1 VTRGLTFPQLAE
13 GLLLGAVAV
22 CALVM
27 SAPPDTYWHLRA
39 GQEIWQTG
47 HVPLI
52 DHYSYTANG
61 HAWPNHE
68 WLWQAL
74 SYALY
79 RCGGFP
85 LLVAGGAAIVTGGVA
100 VMWRLMVGP
109 PAVRGLLLLVGLPL
123 VSLSWSLRPQLI
135 TQLLLLVLLWLVIHE
150 RYRWLPFLFVLWANA
165 HGAVAMGGFLLAALT
180 GVALVR
186 ARRGSPADVS
196 RARTLVIVTILSGL
210 GTLVTPLRARLWTEI
225 VESIHTSREIGI
237 VEWKSALELGAFQIT
252 FWVLAAAFFAV
263 VLVQRR
269 RLRDMSWADCVL
281 VTAALATF
289 PLAVG
294 AVRNAALFLL
304 VAIPAA
310 SRLLGPGVRLGR
322 AAGASPE
329 RPRLNALLF
338 AVVLAGEALVVVA
351 AWREPHPNLNWHPI
365 SDGALAALRACPRE
379 LYNRYNDGGYLVW
392 LVPEKPVFVDA
403 RQDSYPTAFLKEGAA
418 VQHGAPYAPLF
429 RRFGIGCAFLPADDG
444 LVGRLRTD
452 GWQTAYADHRWAVLT
467 APAGPAP

>member
-1 VTRGLTFPQLAE
+1 MTRGLTFPQLAE

-61 HAWPNHE
+61 HPWPNHE

-79 RCGGFP
+79 RLGGFP
-85 LLVAGGAAIVTGGVA
+85 LLVAGGAAIVTSGVA

-109 PAVRGLLLLVGLPL
+109 PAVRGLLFLVGLPL

-135 TQLLLLVLLWLVIHE
+135 TQVLLLVLLWLVIHD
-150 RYRWLPFLFVLWANA
+150 RTRWLPFLFVLWANA
-165 HGAVAMGGFLLAALT
+165 HGAVAMGGFVLAALT
-180 GVALVR
+180 AVAVARARGGVPEDVAR
-186 ARRGSPADVS
+186 ARR
-196 RARTLVIVTILSGL
+196 LVIVTILCAL
-210 GTLVTPLRARLWTEI
+210 ATLVTPLGARLWTEI

-237 VEWKSALELGAFQIT
+237 IEWKSALEWGAFQVT

-263 VLVQRR
+263 VFVRRR
-269 RLRDMSWADCVL
+269 RLRNMSWADCVP
-281 VTAALATF
+281 VTAALASF

-310 SRLLGPGVRLGR
+310 SRLLGADVRLGR
-322 AAGASPE
+322 APSTSPE

-338 AVVLAGEALVVVA
+338 VLVLAGEALVVVT

-365 SDGALAALRACPRE
+365 SDGALAAVRACPRE
-379 LYNRYNDGGYLVW
+379 LYNTYTEGGYLIW
-392 LVPEKPVFVDA
+392 LVPEKPVFADG
-403 RQDSYPTAFLKEGAA
+403 RQDSYPTSFLKEVSA
-418 VQHGAPYAPLF
+418 VQHGAPHASLF
-429 RRFGIGCAFLPADDG
+429 RRFGIRCAFMHADNG
-444 LVGRLRTD
+444 LVGQLRAD
-452 GWQTAYADHRWAVLT
+452 GWQTTFADSHWAVLT